1 MLRSSR
7 ASAGHRA
14 GVSVS
19 ALAALRAARLND
31 GTGARR
37 VDQVQLR
44 DEGAIYSEVS
54 EEEYAALVAERRQRG
69 DFVENDGEDSGYAD
83 DGEENWADYQLADD
97 VGHADGKHGRSAA
110 TGRTSQPSEQA
121 VGAHSQC
128 APATASADCPSVCLL
143 CALSTVQPSSLVCRP
158 VVARVWLVRVRP
170 VL

>member
-7 ASAGHRA
+7 ARAGQRA

-69 DFVENDGEDSGYAD
+69 EFVENDGEDSGYAD
-83 DGEENWADYQLADD
+83 DGEENWADYQVAEEA
-97 VGHADGKHGRSAA
+97 GHADGKHNRGAA
-110 TGRTSQPSEQA
+110 GRTCQPTSHSRHQSCNSQWCACAVCHLRCLTAPSY
-121 VGAHSQC
+121 G
-128 APATASADCPSVCLL
+128 SVC
-143 CALSTVQPSSLVCRP
+143 
-158 VVARVWLVRVRP
+158 
-170 VL
+170 VLHAV